1 MHKWDAEGV
10 WGNRTG
16 VLTKEEFVSADQH
29 GCPRVQA
36 IHVIQEV
43 NETQRDRTQQK

>member
-1 MHKWDAEGV
+1 MHKLDAEGV

-36 IHVIQEV
+36 IDVVKEV
-43 NETQRDRTQQK
+43 HETK